1 MFRGRARPRGRS
13 DQILQRRRRG
23 DAAPRG
29 FPKRIR
35 RVERRGQVIL
45 IVRRRVALA
54 TQSRSKPS
62 ASILSDVALVQR
74 GVRLFRREIRVVHP
88 RRLLGDRFGRVHRN
102 RRANSRANVRQ
113 SEFAIFRVAR
123 ARHRLLERRRRLSL
137 HSLLRRGRRRSTF
150 SSRVFRGV
158 RLKHL
163 VTRRRGRSGRRARGV
178 HTVAIDP
185 GAVGVAVLARSTART
200 VARNAAPSGI
210 EPGAVAVAVF
220 ARCVG
225 FLLRDVR
232 HHRRGGPLEEE
243 VGALAHEEFEYGQG
257 LRGVAGRRGVR
268 GARRRGEDGIR
279 RVGFGFALSAEELR
293 DEGSKDGV
301 VGGRERSRVR
311 GVLLAVRGGF
321 GGFGGV

>member
-62 ASILSDVALVQR
+62 ASILSDVSLVQR

-113 SEFAIFRVAR
+113 SELAIFRVAR
-123 ARHRLLERRRRLSL
+123 ARHRLLERRRQLSL
-137 HSLLRRGRRRSTF
+137 HSLPCRGRRRSTF

-232 HHRRGGPLEEE
+232 HHRRGGPLEE